1 MLRGEKYFLSAENG
15 GRGLT
20 KKQVLDCLQEYTK
33 RDENHPVREWS
44 VKKALML
51 IAGMVPEDELLLDQP
66 SFTLD
71 GDDRDLVKSY
81 IDAKK
86 ALALTLDEC
95 EAKDDRS
102 LRVRRFDADG
112 IRFSL
117 RMDSSADLLN
127 NPEEAL
133 AQIEHHQLPLHFYAK
148 VAERLFSDE
157 FYFRDVPL
165 FGFFHDDSRESG
177 GSAVLEAI
185 DCEIREQLK
194 RSLRAEQRR
203 YCDLLPMVRPGQP
216 PEQQGF
222 RSIYEEIDL
231 ETLEGDASGIPD
243 DVLLNTTEI
252 PDVAS
257 WDEPTMQADSANED
271 ELEIIPGVTVGDM
284 RRMLD
289 EKSPAYCPRLLAAI
303 KTKIGLMPREQEVLT
318 QESVYGR
325 FARRESVR
333 FLKELGV
340 VNTKDKSKDPAPATE
355 DEKAVA
361 RILGREKAR
370 TQGRPNNC

>member
-33 RDENHPVREWS
+33 RDENHPVREWP
-44 VKKALML
+44 VEKALML
-51 IAGMVPEDELLLDQP
+51 IAGMVPEGEDELLLVQP
-66 SFTLD
+66 LFTLD

-95 EAKDDRS
+95 EVKKDRS
-102 LRVRRFDADG
+102 LRVRYFNADD

-117 RMDSSADLLN
+117 RIDSSADLLN

-133 AQIEHHQLPLHFYAK
+133 AQIEHHQLPLCFYAK
-148 VAERLFSDE
+148 VAERLFFDE

-177 GSAVLEAI
+177 GCAVREAI

-194 RSLRAEQRR
+194 KSLRAEQWR
-203 YCDLLPMVRPGQP
+203 YCDSLPMVRPGQS

-222 RSIYEEIDL
+222 RSIYEEIAL

-252 PDVAS
+252 SDVAPR
-257 WDEPTMQADSANED
+257 DEPSQQADSANED
-271 ELEIIPGVTVGDM
+271 ELEIIPGVTVGNVRALFNRNGD
-284 RRMLD
+284 RYSS
-289 EKSPAYCPRLLAAI
+289 ELAAAVWVWASFEHDPSVAEGATVRDEI
-303 KTKIGLMPREQEVLT
+303 KNGRLTDWDEQFKPT
-318 QESVYGR
+318 
-325 FARRESVR
+325 ARDRIAT
-333 FLKELGV
+333 L
-340 VNTKDKSKDPAPATE
+340 VNWDKTPA
-355 DEKAVA
+355 KK
-361 RILGREKAR
+361 L
-370 TQGRPNNC
+370 

>member
-20 KKQVLDCLQEYTK
+20 KKQVLDCLQEYTE

-44 VKKALML
+44 VEKALML
-51 IAGMVPEDELLLDQP
+51 IAGMVPEGEDELLLVQP
-66 SFTLD
+66 LFTLD
-71 GDDRDLVKSY
+71 GDDRDLVKSH

-95 EAKDDRS
+95 EVKDDRS
-102 LRVRRFDADG
+102 LRVRRFYADG

-133 AQIEHHQLPLHFYAK
+133 AQIEHHQLPLCFYAK
-148 VAERLFSDE
+148 VAKRLFFDE

-177 GSAVLEAI
+177 GCAVREPI

-194 RSLRAEQRR
+194 NSLRAEYLR
-203 YCDLLPMVRPGQP
+203 YCDSLPTVRPGQP

-243 DVLLNTTEI
+243 EVLLNTTEI
-252 PDVAS
+252 PDVAPRN
-257 WDEPTMQADSANED
+257 EPTQQADSVNED

-303 KTKIGLMPREQEVLT
+303 KTKKILMPDEPKLLKRET
-318 QESVYGR
+318 VYGNK
-325 FARRESVR
+325 AYREAGH

-340 VNTKDKSKDPAPATE
+340 ASTKDKSENPAKE
-355 DEKAVA
+355 DLKAVK
-361 RILGREKAR
+361 RILCRAHTKVE
-370 TQGRPNNC
+370 GRPKNY